1 MAAEPIIKI
10 RDLCKQFN
18 KNKVMEGLN
27 LDVRQGET
35 LVILGRS
42 GTGKS
47 VLLKHIIGIS
57 KADSGTIDI
66 GGVRISDLHGPKLY
80 NACINMGML
89 FQGAALFDSMDV
101 EENTGFFLKEH
112 GDLQQGIDLSEKEI
126 KIRVQEA
133 LEMVGLAGTE
143 KKMPS
148 ELSGGMRKR
157 AALARL
163 IVYRPSIL
171 LYDEPTT
178 GLDPITAMQINE
190 LIVQTQK
197 ELKATS
203 IVVTHDILSA
213 LYICDRL
220 ALMNQG
226 KIAHI
231 DKPDAFMKI
240 DDPIIEFLRKTM
252 YLSDLKN
259 WPLDRSESSRGSGIA
274 RGDCI
279 K

>member
-1 MAAEPIIKI
+1 MIKI
-10 RDLCKQFN
+10 RNLKKSFKDHQVLD
-18 KNKVMEGLN
+18 GLN
-27 LDVRQGET
+27 LDVETGET

-42 GTGKS
+42 GMGKS

-57 KADSGTIDI
+57 KADAGTIDI
-66 GGVRISDLHGPKLY
+66 GENRISDLSGPDLY
-80 NACINMGML
+80 KVVINMGML
-89 FQGAALFDSMDV
+89 FQGAALFDSMNV
-101 EENTGFFLKEH
+101 EENTGFFLREH
-112 GDLQQGIDLSEKEI
+112 GDLRAKKKFTSSE
-126 KIRVQEA
+126 IRDKVSQA

-163 IVYRPSIL
+163 IVYRPSII

-190 LIVQTQK
+190 LIVKTQH

-213 LYICDRL
+213 LTVADRM
-220 ALMNQG
+220 ALLDEG
-226 KIAHI
+226 KIQHI
-231 DKPDAFMKI
+231 AEPDTFMKI
-240 DDPIIEFLRKTM
+240 DNPIIEFLRKSMT
-252 YLSDLKN
+252 
-259 WPLDRSESSRGSGIA
+259 PIA
-274 RGDCI
+274 KRPQT
-279 K
+279 